1 MGDKDKKKDQAE
13 GGKNIKE
20 NKTVSTLNDT
30 LEKVFRDVA
39 LIDPKENVEGVIKEI
54 LRQVRAMKTELTA
67 EEMAQLVFE
76 NMQPK
81 SRDYM
86 LAGLLT
92 DIFAKYG
99 EMKTRHTKNMDE
111 LSPDISKGV
120 FPYLHNYDDALYK
133 EELYALQVELLKMQR
148 YVKDAGLKI
157 AVIFEGRDAAG
168 KGSTISRFTQNI
180 NPRGARVV
188 ALPKPTEAQA
198 GQWYFQRYVT
208 HLPTKGEMVFFDRS
222 WYNRAGVERVMKFCT
237 DAEYYEF
244 MREVP
249 GFERNLVRSGTYVI
263 KFWFSVSQKEQQR
276 RFRERQVS
284 PLKRWKLSPI
294 DLASLDKWDDYTRA
308 KEAMFFG
315 TDTPEAPWTVIK
327 SDDKKRARLNAM
339 RYVLHLIPYAERD
352 LKAIGPIDPLIV
364 GRASTMFETAEYA
377 AAPHILAGEL
387 VRPNMPPML
396 PGPKKKKKK

>member
-13 GGKNIKE
+13 GGKNSKE

-148 YVKDAGLKI
+148 YVKYAGLKI

-198 GQWYFQRYVT
+198 GQWYFQRYVAQ
-208 HLPTKGEMVFFDRS
+208 LPSPGEVVFFDRS
-222 WYNRAGVERVMKFCT
+222 WYNRAVVEPVMGFCRPEQT
-237 DAEYYEF
+237 QLF
-244 MREVP
+244 LNEVP
-249 GFERNLVRSGTYVI
+249 AFERSLVEHGIHLT
-263 KFWFSVSQKEQQR
+263 KFWLDVSRDEQKRRFKQR
-276 RFRERQVS
+276 RVDPVR
-284 PLKRWKLSPI
+284 RWKLSPVDI
-294 DLASLDKWDDYTRA
+294 ASLDRWDDYTA
-308 KEAMFFG
+308 AIEEMFRK
-315 TDTPEAPWTVIK
+315 TESPVAPWTIIR
-327 SDDKKRARLNAM
+327 SDDKRRARLNAI
-339 RYVLHLIPYAERD
+339 RVFLHSIEYAEKD
-352 LKAIGPIDPLIV
+352 EEQIGPVDGLIV
-364 GRASTMFETAEYA
+364 KSVPEY
-377 AAPHILAGEL
+377 LRGY
-387 VRPNMPPML
+387 RM
-396 PGPKKKKKK
+396 GPAI

>member
-13 GGKNIKE
+13 GGKNSKE

-76 NMQPK
+76 NMQPS
-81 SRDYM
+81 SRDHM

-99 EMKTRHTKNMDE
+99 EMKTRHTRNMDE

-188 ALPKPTEAQA
+188 ALPKPTDAQA
-198 GQWYFQRYVT
+198 GQWYFQRYVAQ
-208 HLPTKGEMVFFDRS
+208 LPSPGEVVFFDRS
-222 WYNRAGVERVMKFCT
+222 WYNRAVVEPVMGFCRPEQT
-237 DAEYYEF
+237 QLF
-244 MREVP
+244 LNEVP
-249 GFERNLVRSGTYVI
+249 AFERSLVEHGIHLT
-263 KFWFSVSQKEQQR
+263 KFWLDVSRDEQKRRFKQR
-276 RFRERQVS
+276 RVDPVR
-284 PLKRWKLSPI
+284 RWKLSPVDI
-294 DLASLDKWDDYTRA
+294 ASLDRWDDYTA
-308 KEAMFFG
+308 AIEEMFRK
-315 TDTPEAPWTVIK
+315 TESPVAPWTIIR
-327 SDDKKRARLNAM
+327 SDDKRRARLNAI
-339 RYVLHLIPYAERD
+339 RVFLHSIEYAEKD
-352 LKAIGPIDPLIV
+352 EEQIGPVDGLIV
-364 GRASTMFETAEYA
+364 KSVPEY
-377 AAPHILAGEL
+377 LRGY
-387 VRPNMPPML
+387 RM
-396 PGPKKKKKK
+396 GPAI

>member
-1 MGDKDKKKDQAE
+1 MSDKDKKKDQAE
-13 GGKNIKE
+13 GGKNTKD
-20 NKTVSTLNDT
+20 NKQAPTLNDT

-76 NMQPK
+76 NMQPS
-81 SRDYM
+81 SRDHM

-99 EMKTRHTKNMDE
+99 EMKTRHSRNMDE

-188 ALPKPTEAQA
+188 ALPKPTDAQA
-198 GQWYFQRYVT
+198 GQWYFQRYVAQ
-208 HLPTKGEMVFFDRS
+208 LPSPGEVVFFDRS
-222 WYNRAGVERVMKFCT
+222 WYNRAVVEPVMGFCRPEQT
-237 DAEYYEF
+237 QLF
-244 MREVP
+244 LNEVP
-249 GFERNLVRSGTYVI
+249 AFERSLVEHGTHLT
-263 KFWFSVSQKEQQR
+263 KFWLDVSRDEQKRRFKQR
-276 RFRERQVS
+276 RVDPVR
-284 PLKRWKLSPI
+284 RWKLSPVDI
-294 DLASLDKWDDYTRA
+294 ASLDRWDDYTA
-308 KEAMFFG
+308 AIEEMFRK
-315 TDTPEAPWTVIK
+315 TESPVAPWTIIR
-327 SDDKKRARLNAM
+327 SDDKRRARLNAI
-339 RYVLHLIPYAERD
+339 RVFLHSIEYAEKD
-352 LKAIGPIDPLIV
+352 EEQIGPVDGLIV
-364 GRASTMFETAEYA
+364 KSVPEY
-377 AAPHILAGEL
+377 LRGY
-387 VRPNMPPML
+387 RM
-396 PGPKKKKKK
+396 GPAI

>member
-13 GGKNIKE
+13 GGKNSKE

-198 GQWYFQRYVT
+198 GQWYFQRYVAQ
-208 HLPTKGEMVFFDRS
+208 LPSPGEVVFFDRS
-222 WYNRAGVERVMKFCT
+222 WYNRAVVEPVMGFCRPEQT
-237 DAEYYEF
+237 QLF
-244 MREVP
+244 LNEVP
-249 GFERNLVRSGTYVI
+249 AYERSLVEHGIHLT
-263 KFWFSVSQKEQQR
+263 KFWLDVSRDEQKRRFKQR
-276 RFRERQVS
+276 RVDPVR
-284 PLKRWKLSPI
+284 RWKLSPVDI
-294 DLASLDKWDDYTRA
+294 ASLDRWDDYTA
-308 KEAMFFG
+308 AIEEMFRK
-315 TDTPEAPWTVIK
+315 TESPVAPWTIIR
-327 SDDKKRARLNAM
+327 SDDKRRARLNAI
-339 RYVLHLIPYAERD
+339 RVFLHSIEYAEKD
-352 LKAIGPIDPLIV
+352 EEQIGPVDGLIV
-364 GRASTMFETAEYA
+364 KSVPEY
-377 AAPHILAGEL
+377 LRGY
-387 VRPNMPPML
+387 RM
-396 PGPKKKKKK
+396 GPAI

>member
-1 MGDKDKKKDQAE
+1 MSDKDKKKDQAE
-13 GGKNIKE
+13 GGKNAKD
-20 NKTVSTLNDT
+20 NKQAPTLNDT

-76 NMQPK
+76 NMQPS
-81 SRDYM
+81 SRDHM

-99 EMKTRHTKNMDE
+99 EMKTRHTRNMDE

-188 ALPKPTEAQA
+188 ALPKPTDAQA
-198 GQWYFQRYVT
+198 GQWYFQRYVAQ
-208 HLPTKGEMVFFDRS
+208 LPSPGEVVFFDRS
-222 WYNRAGVERVMKFCT
+222 WYNRAVVEPVMGFCRPEQT
-237 DAEYYEF
+237 QLF
-244 MREVP
+244 LNEVP
-249 GFERNLVRSGTYVI
+249 AFERSLVEHGIHLT
-263 KFWFSVSQKEQQR
+263 KFWLDVRRDEQKR
-276 RFRERQVS
+276 RFKPRRVD
-284 PLKRWKLSPI
+284 PVRRWKLSPVDI
-294 DLASLDKWDDYTRA
+294 ASLDRWDDYTA
-308 KEAMFFG
+308 AIEEMFRK
-315 TDTPEAPWTVIK
+315 TESPVAPWTIIR
-327 SDDKKRARLNAM
+327 SDDKRRARLNAI
-339 RYVLHLIPYAERD
+339 RVFLHSIEYAEKD
-352 LKAIGPIDPLIV
+352 EEQIGPVDGLIV
-364 GRASTMFETAEYA
+364 KSVPEY
-377 AAPHILAGEL
+377 LRGY
-387 VRPNMPPML
+387 RM
-396 PGPKKKKKK
+396 GPAI

>member
-148 YVKDAGLKI
+148 YVKDAGLKS

-168 KGSTISRFTQNI
+168 KGSTISRFTQDI

-198 GQWYFQRYVT
+198 GQWYFQRYVAQ
-208 HLPTKGEMVFFDRS
+208 LPSPGEVVFFDRS
-222 WYNRAGVERVMKFCT
+222 WYNRAVVEPVMGFCRPEQT
-237 DAEYYEF
+237 QLF
-244 MREVP
+244 LNEVP
-249 GFERNLVRSGTYVI
+249 AFERSLVEHGIHLT
-263 KFWFSVSQKEQQR
+263 KFWLDVSRDEQKRRFKQR
-276 RFRERQVS
+276 RVDPVR
-284 PLKRWKLSPI
+284 RWKLSPVDI
-294 DLASLDKWDDYTRA
+294 ASLDRWDDYTA
-308 KEAMFFG
+308 AIEEMFRK
-315 TDTPEAPWTVIK
+315 TESPVAPWTIIR
-327 SDDKKRARLNAM
+327 SDDKRRARLNAI
-339 RYVLHLIPYAERD
+339 RVFLHSIEYAEKD
-352 LKAIGPIDPLIV
+352 EEQIGPVDGLIV
-364 GRASTMFETAEYA
+364 KSVPEY
-377 AAPHILAGEL
+377 LRGY
-387 VRPNMPPML
+387 RM
-396 PGPKKKKKK
+396 GPAI

>member
-198 GQWYFQRYVT
+198 GQWYFQRYVAQ
-208 HLPTKGEMVFFDRS
+208 LPSPGEVVFFDRS
-222 WYNRAGVERVMKFCT
+222 WYNRAVVEPVMGFCRPEQT
-237 DAEYYEF
+237 LLF
-244 MREVP
+244 LNEVP
-249 GFERNLVRSGTYVI
+249 AFERSLVEHGIHLT
-263 KFWFSVSQKEQQR
+263 KFWLDVSRDEQKRRFKQR
-276 RFRERQVS
+276 RVDPVR
-284 PLKRWKLSPI
+284 RWKLSPVDI
-294 DLASLDKWDDYTRA
+294 ASLDRWDDYTA
-308 KEAMFFG
+308 AIEEMFRK
-315 TDTPEAPWTVIK
+315 TESPVAPWTIIR
-327 SDDKKRARLNAM
+327 SDDKRRARLNAI
-339 RYVLHLIPYAERD
+339 RVFLHSIEYAEKD
-352 LKAIGPIDPLIV
+352 EEQIGPVDGLIV
-364 GRASTMFETAEYA
+364 KSVPEY
-377 AAPHILAGEL
+377 LRGY
-387 VRPNMPPML
+387 RM
-396 PGPKKKKKK
+396 GPAI

>member
-1 MGDKDKKKDQAE
+1 MSDKDKKKDQAE
-13 GGKNIKE
+13 GGKNAKD
-20 NKTVSTLNDT
+20 NKQAPTLNDT

-76 NMQPK
+76 NMQPS
-81 SRDYM
+81 SRDHM

-99 EMKTRHTKNMDE
+99 EMKTRHTRNMDE

-188 ALPKPTEAQA
+188 ALPKPTDAQA
-198 GQWYFQRYVT
+198 GQWYFQRYVAQ
-208 HLPTKGEMVFFDRS
+208 LPSPGEVVFFDRS
-222 WYNRAGVERVMKFCT
+222 WYNRAVVEPVMGFCRPEQT
-237 DAEYYEF
+237 QLF
-244 MREVP
+244 LNEVP
-249 GFERNLVRSGTYVI
+249 AFERSLVEPGIHLT
-263 KFWFSVSQKEQQR
+263 KFWLDVSRDEQKRRFKQR
-276 RFRERQVS
+276 RVDPVR
-284 PLKRWKLSPI
+284 RWKLSPVDI
-294 DLASLDKWDDYTRA
+294 ASLDRWDDYTA
-308 KEAMFFG
+308 AIEEMFRK
-315 TDTPEAPWTVIK
+315 TESPVAPWTIIR
-327 SDDKKRARLNAM
+327 SDDKRRARLNAI
-339 RYVLHLIPYAERD
+339 RVFLHSIEYAEKD
-352 LKAIGPIDPLIV
+352 EEQIGPVDGLIV
-364 GRASTMFETAEYA
+364 KSVPEY
-377 AAPHILAGEL
+377 LRGY
-387 VRPNMPPML
+387 RM
-396 PGPKKKKKK
+396 GPAI

>member
-1 MGDKDKKKDQAE
+1 MSDKDKKKDQAE
-13 GGKNIKE
+13 GGKNSKD
-20 NKTVSTLNDT
+20 NKQAPTLNDT

-76 NMQPK
+76 NMQPS
-81 SRDYM
+81 SRDHM

-99 EMKTRHTKNMDE
+99 EMKTRHTRNMDE

-198 GQWYFQRYVT
+198 GQWYFQRYVAQ
-208 HLPTKGEMVFFDRS
+208 LPSPGEVVFFDRS
-222 WYNRAGVERVMKFCT
+222 WYNRAVVEPVMGFCRPEQT
-237 DAEYYEF
+237 QLF
-244 MREVP
+244 LNEVP
-249 GFERNLVRSGTYVI
+249 AFERSLVEHGIHLT
-263 KFWFSVSQKEQQR
+263 KFWLDVSRDEQKRRFKQR
-276 RFRERQVS
+276 RVDPVR
-284 PLKRWKLSPI
+284 RWKLSPVDI
-294 DLASLDKWDDYTRA
+294 ASLDRWDDYTTA
-308 KEAMFFG
+308 IEEMFRK
-315 TDTPEAPWTVIK
+315 TESPVAPWTIIR
-327 SDDKKRARLNAM
+327 SDDKRRARLNAI
-339 RYVLHLIPYAERD
+339 RVFLHSIEYAEKD
-352 LKAIGPIDPLIV
+352 EEQIGPVDGLIV
-364 GRASTMFETAEYA
+364 KSVPEY
-377 AAPHILAGEL
+377 LRGY
-387 VRPNMPPML
+387 RM
-396 PGPKKKKKK
+396 GPAI

>member
-198 GQWYFQRYVT
+198 GQWYFQRYVAQ
-208 HLPTKGEMVFFDRS
+208 LPSPGEVVFFDRS
-222 WYNRAGVERVMKFCT
+222 WYNRAVVEPVMGFCRPEQT
-237 DAEYYEF
+237 QLF
-244 MREVP
+244 LNEVP
-249 GFERNLVRSGTYVI
+249 AFERSLVEHGIHLT
-263 KFWFSVSQKEQQR
+263 KFWLDVSRDEQKRRFKQR
-276 RFRERQVS
+276 RVDPVR
-284 PLKRWKLSPI
+284 RWKLSPVDI
-294 DLASLDKWDDYTRA
+294 ASLDRWDDYTA
-308 KEAMFFG
+308 AIQEMFRK
-315 TDTPEAPWTVIK
+315 TESPVAPWTIIR
-327 SDDKKRARLNAM
+327 SDDKRRARLNAI
-339 RYVLHLIPYAERD
+339 RVFLHSIEYAEKD
-352 LKAIGPIDPLIV
+352 EEQIGPVDGLIV
-364 GRASTMFETAEYA
+364 KSVPEY
-377 AAPHILAGEL
+377 LRGY
-387 VRPNMPPML
+387 RM
-396 PGPKKKKKK
+396 GPAI

>member
-198 GQWYFQRYVT
+198 GQWYFQRYVAQ
-208 HLPTKGEMVFFDRS
+208 LPSPGEVVFFDRS
-222 WYNRAGVERVMKFCT
+222 WYNRAVVEPVMGFCRPEQT
-237 DAEYYEF
+237 QLF
-244 MREVP
+244 LNEVP
-249 GFERNLVRSGTYVI
+249 AFERSLVEHGIHLT
-263 KFWFSVSQKEQQR
+263 KFWLDVSRDEQKRRFKQR
-276 RFRERQVS
+276 RVDPVR
-284 PLKRWKLSPI
+284 RWKLSPVDI
-294 DLASLDKWDDYTRA
+294 ASLDRWDDYTA
-308 KEAMFFG
+308 AIEEMFRK
-315 TDTPEAPWTVIK
+315 TESPVAPWTIIR
-327 SDDKKRARLNAM
+327 SDDKRRARLNAI
-339 RYVLHLIPYAERD
+339 RVFLHSIEYAEKD
-352 LKAIGPIDPLIV
+352 EEQIGPVDGLIV
-364 GRASTMFETAEYA
+364 KSEPEY
-377 AAPHILAGEL
+377 LRGY
-387 VRPNMPPML
+387 RM
-396 PGPKKKKKK
+396 GPAI

>member
-13 GGKNIKE
+13 GGKNSKE

-198 GQWYFQRYVT
+198 GQWYFQRYVAQ
-208 HLPTKGEMVFFDRS
+208 LPSPGEVAFFDRS
-222 WYNRAGVERVMKFCT
+222 WYNRAVVEPVMGFCRPEQT
-237 DAEYYEF
+237 QLF
-244 MREVP
+244 LNEVP
-249 GFERNLVRSGTYVI
+249 AFERSLVEHGIHLT
-263 KFWFSVSQKEQQR
+263 KFWLDVSRDEQKRRFKQR
-276 RFRERQVS
+276 RVDPVR
-284 PLKRWKLSPI
+284 RWKLSPVDI
-294 DLASLDKWDDYTRA
+294 ASLDRWDDYTA
-308 KEAMFFG
+308 AIEEMFRK
-315 TDTPEAPWTVIK
+315 TESPVTPWTIIR
-327 SDDKKRARLNAM
+327 SDDKRRARLNAI
-339 RYVLHLIPYAERD
+339 RVFLHSIEYAEKD
-352 LKAIGPIDPLIV
+352 EEQIGPVDGLIV
-364 GRASTMFETAEYA
+364 KSVPEY
-377 AAPHILAGEL
+377 LRGY
-387 VRPNMPPML
+387 RM
-396 PGPKKKKKK
+396 GPAI

>member
-1 MGDKDKKKDQAE
+1 MSDKDKKKDQAE
-13 GGKNIKE
+13 GGKNAKD
-20 NKTVSTLNDT
+20 NKQASTLNDT

-76 NMQPK
+76 NMQPS
-81 SRDYM
+81 SRDHM

-99 EMKTRHTKNMDE
+99 EMKTRHSRNMDE

-188 ALPKPTEAQA
+188 ALPKPTDAQA
-198 GQWYFQRYVT
+198 GQWYFQRYVAQ
-208 HLPTKGEMVFFDRS
+208 LPSPGEVVFFDRS
-222 WYNRAGVERVMKFCT
+222 WYNRAVVEPVMGFCRPEQT
-237 DAEYYEF
+237 QLF
-244 MREVP
+244 LNEVP
-249 GFERNLVRSGTYVI
+249 AFERSLVEHGIHLT
-263 KFWFSVSQKEQQR
+263 KFWLDVSRDEQKRRFKQR
-276 RFRERQVS
+276 RVDPVR
-284 PLKRWKLSPI
+284 RWKLSPVDI
-294 DLASLDKWDDYTRA
+294 ASLDRWDDYTA
-308 KEAMFFG
+308 AIEEMFRK
-315 TDTPEAPWTVIK
+315 TESPVAPWTIIR
-327 SDDKKRARLNAM
+327 SDDKRRARLNAI
-339 RYVLHLIPYAERD
+339 RVFLHSIEYAEKD
-352 LKAIGPIDPLIV
+352 EEQIGPVDGLIV
-364 GRASTMFETAEYA
+364 KSVPEY
-377 AAPHILAGEL
+377 LRGY
-387 VRPNMPPML
+387 RM
-396 PGPKKKKKK
+396 GPAI

>member
-13 GGKNIKE
+13 GGKNIKG

-99 EMKTRHTKNMDE
+99 ELKTRHTKNMDE

-198 GQWYFQRYVT
+198 GQWYFQRYVAQ
-208 HLPTKGEMVFFDRS
+208 LPSPGEVVFFDRS
-222 WYNRAGVERVMKFCT
+222 WYNRAVVEPVMGFCRPEQT
-237 DAEYYEF
+237 QLF
-244 MREVP
+244 LNEVP
-249 GFERNLVRSGTYVI
+249 AFERSLVEHGIHLT
-263 KFWFSVSQKEQQR
+263 KFWLDVSRDEQKRRFKQR
-276 RFRERQVS
+276 RVDPVR
-284 PLKRWKLSPI
+284 RWKLSPVDI
-294 DLASLDKWDDYTRA
+294 ASLDRWDDYTA
-308 KEAMFFG
+308 AIEEMFRK
-315 TDTPEAPWTVIK
+315 TESPVAPWTIIR
-327 SDDKKRARLNAM
+327 SDDKRRARLNAI
-339 RYVLHLIPYAERD
+339 RVFLHSIEYAEKD
-352 LKAIGPIDPLIV
+352 EEQIGPVDGLIV
-364 GRASTMFETAEYA
+364 KSVPEY
-377 AAPHILAGEL
+377 LRGY
-387 VRPNMPPML
+387 RM
-396 PGPKKKKKK
+396 GPAI

>member
-198 GQWYFQRYVT
+198 GQWYFQRYVAQ
-208 HLPTKGEMVFFDRS
+208 LPSPGEVVFFDRS
-222 WYNRAGVERVMKFCT
+222 WYNRAVVEPVMGFCRPEQT
-237 DAEYYEF
+237 QLF
-244 MREVP
+244 LNEVP
-249 GFERNLVRSGTYVI
+249 AFERSLVEHGIHLT
-263 KFWFSVSQKEQQR
+263 KFWLDVSREEQKRRFKQR
-276 RFRERQVS
+276 RVDPVR
-284 PLKRWKLSPI
+284 RWKLSPVDI
-294 DLASLDKWDDYTRA
+294 ASLDRWDDYTA
-308 KEAMFFG
+308 AIEEMFRK
-315 TDTPEAPWTVIK
+315 TESPVAPWTIIR
-327 SDDKKRARLNAM
+327 SDDKRRARLNAI
-339 RYVLHLIPYAERD
+339 RVFLHSIEYAEKD
-352 LKAIGPIDPLIV
+352 EEQIGSVDGLIV
-364 GRASTMFETAEYA
+364 KSVPEY
-377 AAPHILAGEL
+377 LRGY
-387 VRPNMPPML
+387 RM
-396 PGPKKKKKK
+396 GPAI

>member
-13 GGKNIKE
+13 GSKNIKE

-198 GQWYFQRYVT
+198 GQWYFQRYVAQ
-208 HLPTKGEMVFFDRS
+208 LPSPGEVVFFDRS
-222 WYNRAGVERVMKFCT
+222 WYNRAVVEPVMGFCRPEQT
-237 DAEYYEF
+237 QLF
-244 MREVP
+244 LNEVP
-249 GFERNLVRSGTYVI
+249 AFERSLVEHGIHLT
-263 KFWFSVSQKEQQR
+263 KFWLDVSRDEQKRRFKQR
-276 RFRERQVS
+276 RVDPVR
-284 PLKRWKLSPI
+284 RWKLSPVDI
-294 DLASLDKWDDYTRA
+294 ASLDRWDDYTA
-308 KEAMFFG
+308 AIEEMFRK
-315 TDTPEAPWTVIK
+315 TESPVAPWTIIR
-327 SDDKKRARLNAM
+327 SDDKRRARLNAI
-339 RYVLHLIPYAERD
+339 RVFLHSIEYAEKD
-352 LKAIGPIDPLIV
+352 EEQIGPVDGLIV
-364 GRASTMFETAEYA
+364 KSVPEY
-377 AAPHILAGEL
+377 LRGY
-387 VRPNMPPML
+387 RM
-396 PGPKKKKKK
+396 GPAI

>member
-1 MGDKDKKKDQAE
+1 MSDKDKKKDQAE

-198 GQWYFQRYVT
+198 GQWYFQRYVAQ
-208 HLPTKGEMVFFDRS
+208 LPSPGEVVFFDRS
-222 WYNRAGVERVMKFCT
+222 WYNRAVVEPVMGFCRPEQT
-237 DAEYYEF
+237 QLF
-244 MREVP
+244 LNEVP
-249 GFERNLVRSGTYVI
+249 AFERSLVEHGIHLT
-263 KFWFSVSQKEQQR
+263 KFWLDVSRDEQKRRFKQR
-276 RFRERQVS
+276 RVDPVR
-284 PLKRWKLSPI
+284 RWKLSPVDI
-294 DLASLDKWDDYTRA
+294 ASLDRWDDYTA
-308 KEAMFFG
+308 AIEEMFRK
-315 TDTPEAPWTVIK
+315 TESPVAPWTIIR
-327 SDDKKRARLNAM
+327 SDDKRRARLNAI
-339 RYVLHLIPYAERD
+339 RVFLHSIEYAEKD
-352 LKAIGPIDPLIV
+352 EEQIGPVDGLIV
-364 GRASTMFETAEYA
+364 KSVPEY
-377 AAPHILAGEL
+377 LRGY
-387 VRPNMPPML
+387 RM
-396 PGPKKKKKK
+396 GPAI

>member
-67 EEMAQLVFE
+67 EDMAQLVFE

-198 GQWYFQRYVT
+198 GQWYFQRYVAQ
-208 HLPTKGEMVFFDRS
+208 LPSPGEVVFFDRS
-222 WYNRAGVERVMKFCT
+222 WYNRAVVEPVMGFCRPEQT
-237 DAEYYEF
+237 QLF
-244 MREVP
+244 LNEVP
-249 GFERNLVRSGTYVI
+249 AFERSLVEHGIHLT
-263 KFWFSVSQKEQQR
+263 KFWLDVSRDEQKRRFKQR
-276 RFRERQVS
+276 RVDPVR
-284 PLKRWKLSPI
+284 RWKLSPVDI
-294 DLASLDKWDDYTRA
+294 ASLDRWDDYTA
-308 KEAMFFG
+308 AIEEMFRK
-315 TDTPEAPWTVIK
+315 TESPVAPWTIIR
-327 SDDKKRARLNAM
+327 SDDKRRARLNAI
-339 RYVLHLIPYAERD
+339 RVFLHSIEYAEKD
-352 LKAIGPIDPLIV
+352 EEQIGPVDGLIV
-364 GRASTMFETAEYA
+364 KSVPEY
-377 AAPHILAGEL
+377 LRGY
-387 VRPNMPPML
+387 RM
-396 PGPKKKKKK
+396 GPAI

>member
-1 MGDKDKKKDQAE
+1 MSDKDKKKDQAE
-13 GGKNIKE
+13 GGKNAKD
-20 NKTVSTLNDT
+20 NKQAPTLNDT

-76 NMQPK
+76 NMQPS
-81 SRDYM
+81 SRDHM

-99 EMKTRHTKNMDE
+99 EMKTRHTRNMDE

-188 ALPKPTEAQA
+188 ALPKPTDAQA
-198 GQWYFQRYVT
+198 GQWYFQRYVAQ
-208 HLPTKGEMVFFDRS
+208 LPSPGEVVFFDRS
-222 WYNRAGVERVMKFCT
+222 WYNRAVVEPVMGFCRPEQT
-237 DAEYYEF
+237 QLF
-244 MREVP
+244 LNEVP
-249 GFERNLVRSGTYVI
+249 AFERSLVEHGIHLT
-263 KFWFSVSQKEQQR
+263 KFWLDVSRDEQKRRFKQR
-276 RFRERQVS
+276 RVDPVR
-284 PLKRWKLSPI
+284 RWKLSPVDI
-294 DLASLDKWDDYTRA
+294 ASLDRWDDYTA
-308 KEAMFFG
+308 AIEEMFRK
-315 TDTPEAPWTVIK
+315 TESPVAPWTIIR
-327 SDDKKRARLNAM
+327 SDDKRRARLNAI
-339 RYVLHLIPYAERD
+339 RVFLHSIEYAEKD
-352 LKAIGPIDPLIV
+352 EEQIGPVDGLIV
-364 GRASTMFETAEYA
+364 KSAPEY
-377 AAPHILAGEL
+377 LRGY
-387 VRPNMPPML
+387 RM
-396 PGPKKKKKK
+396 GPAI

>member
-20 NKTVSTLNDT
+20 NKTVLTLNDT

-76 NMQPK
+76 NMQSK

-198 GQWYFQRYVT
+198 GQWYFQRYVAQ
-208 HLPTKGEMVFFDRS
+208 LPSPGEVVFFDRS
-222 WYNRAGVERVMKFCT
+222 WYNRAVVEPVMGFCRPEQT
-237 DAEYYEF
+237 QLF
-244 MREVP
+244 LNEVP
-249 GFERNLVRSGTYVI
+249 AFERSLVEHGIHLT
-263 KFWFSVSQKEQQR
+263 KFWLDVSRDEQKRRFKQR
-276 RFRERQVS
+276 RVDPVR
-284 PLKRWKLSPI
+284 RWKLSPVDI
-294 DLASLDKWDDYTRA
+294 ASLDRWDDYTA
-308 KEAMFFG
+308 AIEEMFRK
-315 TDTPEAPWTVIK
+315 TESPVAPWTIIR
-327 SDDKKRARLNAM
+327 SDDKRRARLNAI
-339 RYVLHLIPYAERD
+339 RVFLHSIEYAEKD
-352 LKAIGPIDPLIV
+352 EEQIGPVDGLIV
-364 GRASTMFETAEYA
+364 KSVPEY
-377 AAPHILAGEL
+377 LRGY
-387 VRPNMPPML
+387 RM
-396 PGPKKKKKK
+396 GPAI

>member
-1 MGDKDKKKDQAE
+1 MSDKDKKKDQAE
-13 GGKNIKE
+13 GGKNTKD
-20 NKTVSTLNDT
+20 NKQAPTLNDT

-76 NMQPK
+76 NMQP
-81 SRDYM
+81 SARDHM

-99 EMKTRHTKNMDE
+99 EMKTRHSRNMDE

-188 ALPKPTEAQA
+188 ALPKPTDAQA
-198 GQWYFQRYVT
+198 GQWYFQRYVAQ
-208 HLPTKGEMVFFDRS
+208 LPSPGEVVFFDRS
-222 WYNRAGVERVMKFCT
+222 WYNRAVVEPVMGFCRPEQT
-237 DAEYYEF
+237 QLF
-244 MREVP
+244 LNEVP
-249 GFERNLVRSGTYVI
+249 AFERSLVEHGIHLT
-263 KFWFSVSQKEQQR
+263 KFWLDVSRDEQKRRFKQR
-276 RFRERQVS
+276 RVDPVR
-284 PLKRWKLSPI
+284 RWKLSPVDI
-294 DLASLDKWDDYTRA
+294 ASLDRWDDYTAAIEEMFR
-308 KEAMFFG
+308 KTEA
-315 TDTPEAPWTVIK
+315 PVAPWTIIR
-327 SDDKKRARLNAM
+327 SDDKRRARLNAI
-339 RYVLHLIPYAERD
+339 RVFLHSIEYAEKD
-352 LKAIGPIDPLIV
+352 EEQIGPVDGLIV
-364 GRASTMFETAEYA
+364 KSVPEY
-377 AAPHILAGEL
+377 LRGY
-387 VRPNMPPML
+387 RM
-396 PGPKKKKKK
+396 GPAI

>member
-13 GGKNIKE
+13 GGKNVKE

-198 GQWYFQRYVT
+198 GQWYFQRYVAQ
-208 HLPTKGEMVFFDRS
+208 LPSPGEVVFFDRS
-222 WYNRAGVERVMKFCT
+222 WYNRAVVEPVMGFCRPEQT
-237 DAEYYEF
+237 QLF
-244 MREVP
+244 LNEVP
-249 GFERNLVRSGTYVI
+249 AFERSLVEHGIHLT
-263 KFWFSVSQKEQQR
+263 KFWLDVSRDEQKRRFKQR
-276 RFRERQVS
+276 RVDPVR
-284 PLKRWKLSPI
+284 RWKLSPVDI
-294 DLASLDKWDDYTRA
+294 ASLDRWDDYTA
-308 KEAMFFG
+308 AIEEMFRK
-315 TDTPEAPWTVIK
+315 TESPVAPWTIIR
-327 SDDKKRARLNAM
+327 SDDKRRARLNAI
-339 RYVLHLIPYAERD
+339 RVFLHSIEYAEKD
-352 LKAIGPIDPLIV
+352 EEQIGPVDGLIV
-364 GRASTMFETAEYA
+364 KSVPEY
-377 AAPHILAGEL
+377 LRGY
-387 VRPNMPPML
+387 RM
-396 PGPKKKKKK
+396 GPAI

>member
-198 GQWYFQRYVT
+198 GQWYFQRYVAQ
-208 HLPTKGEMVFFDRS
+208 LPSPGEVVFFDRS
-222 WYNRAGVERVMKFCT
+222 WYNRAVVEPVMGFCRPEQT
-237 DAEYYEF
+237 QLF
-244 MREVP
+244 LNEVP
-249 GFERNLVRSGTYVI
+249 AFERSLVEHGIHLT
-263 KFWFSVSQKEQQR
+263 KFWLDVSRDEQKRRFKQR
-276 RFRERQVS
+276 RVDPVR
-284 PLKRWKLSPI
+284 RWKLSPVDI
-294 DLASLDKWDDYTRA
+294 ASLDRWDDYTA
-308 KEAMFFG
+308 AIEEMFRK
-315 TDTPEAPWTVIK
+315 TESPVAPWTIIR
-327 SDDKKRARLNAM
+327 SDDKRRARLNAI
-339 RYVLHLIPYAERD
+339 RVFLHSIEYAEKD
-352 LKAIGPIDPLIV
+352 EEQIGPVDGLIV
-364 GRASTMFETAEYA
+364 KSVPEYLRGYRMDPA
-377 AAPHILAGEL
+377 I
-387 VRPNMPPML
+387 
-396 PGPKKKKKK
+396 

>member
-1 MGDKDKKKDQAE
+1 MSDKDKKKDQAE
-13 GGKNIKE
+13 GGKNAKD
-20 NKTVSTLNDT
+20 NKQAPTLNDT

-76 NMQPK
+76 NMQPS
-81 SRDYM
+81 SRDHM

-99 EMKTRHTKNMDE
+99 EMKTRHTRNMDE

-188 ALPKPTEAQA
+188 ALPKPTDAQA
-198 GQWYFQRYVT
+198 GQWYFQRYVAQ
-208 HLPTKGEMVFFDRS
+208 LPSPGEVVFFDRS
-222 WYNRAGVERVMKFCT
+222 WYNRAVVEPVMGFCRPEQT
-237 DAEYYEF
+237 QLF
-244 MREVP
+244 LNEVP
-249 GFERNLVRSGTYVI
+249 AFERSLVEHGIHLT
-263 KFWFSVSQKEQQR
+263 KFWLDVSRDEQKRRFKQR
-276 RFRERQVS
+276 RVDPVR
-284 PLKRWKLSPI
+284 RWKLSPVDI
-294 DLASLDKWDDYTRA
+294 ASLDRWDDYTA
-308 KEAMFFG
+308 AIEEMFRN
-315 TDTPEAPWTVIK
+315 TESPVAPWTIIR
-327 SDDKKRARLNAM
+327 SDDKRRARLNAI
-339 RYVLHLIPYAERD
+339 RVFLHSIEYAEKD
-352 LKAIGPIDPLIV
+352 EEQIGPVDGLIV
-364 GRASTMFETAEYA
+364 KSVPEY
-377 AAPHILAGEL
+377 LRGY
-387 VRPNMPPML
+387 RM
-396 PGPKKKKKK
+396 GPAI

>member
-1 MGDKDKKKDQAE
+1 MSDKDKKKDQAE
-13 GGKNIKE
+13 GGKNAKD
-20 NKTVSTLNDT
+20 NKQASTLNDT

-76 NMQPK
+76 NMQPS
-81 SRDYM
+81 SRDHM

-99 EMKTRHTKNMDE
+99 EMKTRHTRNMDE

-188 ALPKPTEAQA
+188 ALPKPTDAQA
-198 GQWYFQRYVT
+198 GQWYFQRYVAQ
-208 HLPTKGEMVFFDRS
+208 LPSPGEVVFFDRS
-222 WYNRAGVERVMKFCT
+222 WYNRAVVEPVMGFCRPEQT
-237 DAEYYEF
+237 QLF
-244 MREVP
+244 LNEVP
-249 GFERNLVRSGTYVI
+249 AFERSLVEHGIHLT
-263 KFWFSVSQKEQQR
+263 KFWLDVSRDEQKRRFKQR
-276 RFRERQVS
+276 RVDPVR
-284 PLKRWKLSPI
+284 RWKLSPVDI
-294 DLASLDKWDDYTRA
+294 ASLDRWDDYTA
-308 KEAMFFG
+308 AIEEMFRK
-315 TDTPEAPWTVIK
+315 TESPVAPWTIIR
-327 SDDKKRARLNAM
+327 SDDKRRARLNAI
-339 RYVLHLIPYAERD
+339 RVFLHSIDYAEKD
-352 LKAIGPIDPLIV
+352 EEQIGPVDGLIV
-364 GRASTMFETAEYA
+364 KSVPEY
-377 AAPHILAGEL
+377 LRGY
-387 VRPNMPPML
+387 RM
-396 PGPKKKKKK
+396 GPAI

>member
-1 MGDKDKKKDQAE
+1 MHQKNSTGGELMSDKDKKKDQAE
-13 GGKNIKE
+13 GGKNAKD
-20 NKTVSTLNDT
+20 NKQAPTLNDI

-76 NMQPK
+76 NMQPS
-81 SRDYM
+81 SRDHM

-99 EMKTRHTKNMDE
+99 EMKTRHSRNMDE

-188 ALPKPTEAQA
+188 ALPKPTDAQA
-198 GQWYFQRYVT
+198 GQWYFQRYVAQ
-208 HLPTKGEMVFFDRS
+208 LPSPGEVVFFDRS
-222 WYNRAGVERVMKFCT
+222 WYNRAVVEPVMGFCRPEQT
-237 DAEYYEF
+237 QLF
-244 MREVP
+244 LNEVP
-249 GFERNLVRSGTYVI
+249 AFERSLVEHGIHLT
-263 KFWFSVSQKEQQR
+263 KFWLDVSRDEQKRRFKQR
-276 RFRERQVS
+276 RVDPVR
-284 PLKRWKLSPI
+284 RWKLSPVDI
-294 DLASLDKWDDYTRA
+294 ASLDRWDDYTA
-308 KEAMFFG
+308 AIEEMFRK
-315 TDTPEAPWTVIK
+315 TESPVAPWTIIR
-327 SDDKKRARLNAM
+327 SDDKRRARLNAI
-339 RYVLHLIPYAERD
+339 RVFLHSIEYAEKD
-352 LKAIGPIDPLIV
+352 EEQIGPVDGLIV
-364 GRASTMFETAEYA
+364 KSVPEY
-377 AAPHILAGEL
+377 LRGY
-387 VRPNMPPML
+387 RM
-396 PGPKKKKKK
+396 GPAI

>member
-198 GQWYFQRYVT
+198 GQWYFQRYVAQ
-208 HLPTKGEMVFFDRS
+208 LPSPGEVVFFDRS
-222 WYNRAGVERVMKFCT
+222 WYNRAVVEPVMGFCRPEQT
-237 DAEYYEF
+237 QLF
-244 MREVP
+244 LNEVP
-249 GFERNLVRSGTYVI
+249 PFERSLVEHGIHLT
-263 KFWFSVSQKEQQR
+263 KFWLDVSRDEQKRRFKQR
-276 RFRERQVS
+276 RVDPVR
-284 PLKRWKLSPI
+284 RWKLSPVDI
-294 DLASLDKWDDYTRA
+294 ASLDRWDDYTA
-308 KEAMFFG
+308 AIEEMFRK
-315 TDTPEAPWTVIK
+315 TESPVAPWTIIR
-327 SDDKKRARLNAM
+327 SDDKRRARLNAI
-339 RYVLHLIPYAERD
+339 RVFLHSIEYAEKD
-352 LKAIGPIDPLIV
+352 EEQIGPVDGLIV
-364 GRASTMFETAEYA
+364 KSVPEY
-377 AAPHILAGEL
+377 LRGY
-387 VRPNMPPML
+387 RM
-396 PGPKKKKKK
+396 GPAI

>member
-168 KGSTISRFTQNI
+168 KGSTISHFTQNI

-198 GQWYFQRYVT
+198 GQWYFQRYVAQ
-208 HLPTKGEMVFFDRS
+208 LPSPGEVVFFDRS
-222 WYNRAGVERVMKFCT
+222 WYNRAVVEPVMGFCRPEQT
-237 DAEYYEF
+237 QLF
-244 MREVP
+244 LNEVP
-249 GFERNLVRSGTYVI
+249 AFERSLVEHGIHLT
-263 KFWFSVSQKEQQR
+263 KFWLDVSRDEQKRRFKQR
-276 RFRERQVS
+276 RVDPVR
-284 PLKRWKLSPI
+284 RWKLSPVDI
-294 DLASLDKWDDYTRA
+294 ASLDRWDDYTA
-308 KEAMFFG
+308 AIEEMFRK
-315 TDTPEAPWTVIK
+315 TESPVAPWTIIR
-327 SDDKKRARLNAM
+327 SDDKRRARLNAI
-339 RYVLHLIPYAERD
+339 RVFLHSIEYAEKD
-352 LKAIGPIDPLIV
+352 EEQIGPVDGLIV
-364 GRASTMFETAEYA
+364 KSVPEY
-377 AAPHILAGEL
+377 LRGY
-387 VRPNMPPML
+387 RM
-396 PGPKKKKKK
+396 GPAI

>member
-1 MGDKDKKKDQAE
+1 MPRIKKFNRRGLMGDKDKKKDQAE
-13 GGKNIKE
+13 GGKNSKE

-198 GQWYFQRYVT
+198 GQWYFQRYVAQ
-208 HLPTKGEMVFFDRS
+208 LPSPGEVVFFDRS
-222 WYNRAGVERVMKFCT
+222 WYNRAVVEPVMGFCRPEQT
-237 DAEYYEF
+237 QLF
-244 MREVP
+244 LNEVP
-249 GFERNLVRSGTYVI
+249 AFERSLVEHGIHLT
-263 KFWFSVSQKEQQR
+263 KFWLDVSRDEQKRRFKQR
-276 RFRERQVS
+276 RVDPVR
-284 PLKRWKLSPI
+284 RWKLSPVDI
-294 DLASLDKWDDYTRA
+294 ASLDRWDDYTA
-308 KEAMFFG
+308 AIEEMFRK
-315 TDTPEAPWTVIK
+315 TESPVAPWTIIR
-327 SDDKKRARLNAM
+327 SDDKRRARLNAI
-339 RYVLHLIPYAERD
+339 RVFLHSIEYAEKD
-352 LKAIGPIDPLIV
+352 EEQIGPVDGLIV
-364 GRASTMFETAEYA
+364 KSVPEY
-377 AAPHILAGEL
+377 LRGY
-387 VRPNMPPML
+387 RM
-396 PGPKKKKKK
+396 GPAI

>member
-198 GQWYFQRYVT
+198 GQWYFQRYVAQ
-208 HLPTKGEMVFFDRS
+208 LPSPGEVVFFDRS
-222 WYNRAGVERVMKFCT
+222 WYNRAVVEPVMGFCRPEQT
-237 DAEYYEF
+237 QLF
-244 MREVP
+244 LNEVP
-249 GFERNLVRSGTYVI
+249 AFERSLVEHGIHLT
-263 KFWFSVSQKEQQR
+263 KFWLDVSRNEQKRRFKQR
-276 RFRERQVS
+276 RVDPVR
-284 PLKRWKLSPI
+284 RWKLSPVDI
-294 DLASLDKWDDYTRA
+294 ASLDRWDDYTA
-308 KEAMFFG
+308 AIEEMFRK
-315 TDTPEAPWTVIK
+315 TESPVAPWTIIR
-327 SDDKKRARLNAM
+327 SDDKRRARLNAI
-339 RYVLHLIPYAERD
+339 RVFLHSIEYAEKD
-352 LKAIGPIDPLIV
+352 EEQIGPVDGLIV
-364 GRASTMFETAEYA
+364 KSVPEY
-377 AAPHILAGEL
+377 LRGY
-387 VRPNMPPML
+387 RM
-396 PGPKKKKKK
+396 GPAI

>member
-13 GGKNIKE
+13 GGKNSKE

-198 GQWYFQRYVT
+198 GQWYFQRYVAQ
-208 HLPTKGEMVFFDRS
+208 LPSPGEVVFFDRS
-222 WYNRAGVERVMKFCT
+222 WYNRAVVEPVMGFCRPEQT
-237 DAEYYEF
+237 QLF
-244 MREVP
+244 LNEVP
-249 GFERNLVRSGTYVI
+249 AFERSLVEHGIHLT
-263 KFWFSVSQKEQQR
+263 KFWLDVSRDEQKRRFKQR
-276 RFRERQVS
+276 RVDPVR
-284 PLKRWKLSPI
+284 RWKLSPVDI
-294 DLASLDKWDDYTRA
+294 ASLDRWDDYTA
-308 KEAMFFG
+308 AIEEMFRK
-315 TDTPEAPWTVIK
+315 TESPVAPWTIIR
-327 SDDKKRARLNAM
+327 SDDKRRARLNAI
-339 RYVLHLIPYAERD
+339 RVFLHSIEYAEKD
-352 LKAIGPIDPLIV
+352 EEQIGPVAGLIV
-364 GRASTMFETAEYA
+364 KSVPEY
-377 AAPHILAGEL
+377 LRGY
-387 VRPNMPPML
+387 RM
-396 PGPKKKKKK
+396 GPAI

>member
-20 NKTVSTLNDT
+20 NKTVLTLNDT

-67 EEMAQLVFE
+67 EEMAQLVFD

-198 GQWYFQRYVT
+198 GQWYFQRYVAQ
-208 HLPTKGEMVFFDRS
+208 LPSPGEVVFFDRS
-222 WYNRAGVERVMKFCT
+222 WYNRAVVEPVMGFCRPEQT
-237 DAEYYEF
+237 QLF
-244 MREVP
+244 LNEVP
-249 GFERNLVRSGTYVI
+249 AFERSLVEHGIHLT
-263 KFWFSVSQKEQQR
+263 KFWLDVSRDEQKRRFKQR
-276 RFRERQVS
+276 RVDPVR
-284 PLKRWKLSPI
+284 RWKLSPVDI
-294 DLASLDKWDDYTRA
+294 ASLDRWDDYTA
-308 KEAMFFG
+308 AIEEMFRK
-315 TDTPEAPWTVIK
+315 TESPVAPWTIIR
-327 SDDKKRARLNAM
+327 SDDKRRARLNAI
-339 RYVLHLIPYAERD
+339 RVFLHSIEYAEKD
-352 LKAIGPIDPLIV
+352 EEQIGPVDGLIV
-364 GRASTMFETAEYA
+364 KSVPEY
-377 AAPHILAGEL
+377 LRGY
-387 VRPNMPPML
+387 RM
-396 PGPKKKKKK
+396 GPAI

>member
-133 EELYALQVELLKMQR
+133 EELYALQVELLKMQC

-198 GQWYFQRYVT
+198 GQWYFQRYVAQ
-208 HLPTKGEMVFFDRS
+208 LPSPGEVVFFDRS
-222 WYNRAGVERVMKFCT
+222 WYNRAVVEPVMGFCRPEQT
-237 DAEYYEF
+237 QLF
-244 MREVP
+244 LNEVP
-249 GFERNLVRSGTYVI
+249 AFERSLVEHGIHLT
-263 KFWFSVSQKEQQR
+263 KFWLDVSRDEQKRRFKQR
-276 RFRERQVS
+276 RVDPVR
-284 PLKRWKLSPI
+284 RWKLSPVDI
-294 DLASLDKWDDYTRA
+294 ASLDRWDDYTA
-308 KEAMFFG
+308 AIEEMFRK
-315 TDTPEAPWTVIK
+315 TESPVAPWTIIR
-327 SDDKKRARLNAM
+327 SDDKRRARLNAI
-339 RYVLHLIPYAERD
+339 RVFLHSIEYAEKD
-352 LKAIGPIDPLIV
+352 EEQIGPVDGLIV
-364 GRASTMFETAEYA
+364 KSVPEY
-377 AAPHILAGEL
+377 LRGY
-387 VRPNMPPML
+387 RM
-396 PGPKKKKKK
+396 GPAI

>member
-198 GQWYFQRYVT
+198 GQWYFQRYVAQ
-208 HLPTKGEMVFFDRS
+208 LPSPGEVVFFDRS
-222 WYNRAGVERVMKFCT
+222 WYNRAVVEPVMGFCRLEQT
-237 DAEYYEF
+237 QLF
-244 MREVP
+244 LNEVP
-249 GFERNLVRSGTYVI
+249 AFERSLVEHGIHLT
-263 KFWFSVSQKEQQR
+263 KFWLDVSRDEQKRRFKQR
-276 RFRERQVS
+276 RVDPVR
-284 PLKRWKLSPI
+284 RWKLSPVDI
-294 DLASLDKWDDYTRA
+294 ASLDRWDDYTA
-308 KEAMFFG
+308 AIEEMFRK
-315 TDTPEAPWTVIK
+315 TESPVAPWTIIR
-327 SDDKKRARLNAM
+327 SDDKRRARLNAI
-339 RYVLHLIPYAERD
+339 RVFLHSIEYAEKD
-352 LKAIGPIDPLIV
+352 EEQIGPVDGLIV
-364 GRASTMFETAEYA
+364 KSVPEY
-377 AAPHILAGEL
+377 LRGY
-387 VRPNMPPML
+387 RM
-396 PGPKKKKKK
+396 GPAI